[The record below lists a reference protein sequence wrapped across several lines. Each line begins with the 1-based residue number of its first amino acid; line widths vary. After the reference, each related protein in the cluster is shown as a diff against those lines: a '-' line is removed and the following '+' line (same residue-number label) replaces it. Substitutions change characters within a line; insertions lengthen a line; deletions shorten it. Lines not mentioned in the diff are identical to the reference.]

1 MRKYHIVL
9 KAALF
14 SILLFLALTPVFAQT
29 TDQGEQAIPGTILNN
44 EYYLRSVTLTRQARE
59 AYEEGDYD
67 ASAAYA
73 GEAAEYARLSDE
85 YVTRR
90 LAEYAIARAH
100 NRYTWAGQAGAAT
113 RYPAEY
119 AEAGTYYNQALEAR
133 RAEEWVP
140 ARESAEK
147 VLALLAGVQA
157 PDGKPEPPLP
167 KPAETSPEPSGT
179 VLPAQYTV
187 RNWSS
192 TGDCFSTIAGW
203 YWVYGDKYQWRVLYE
218 ANKDKLSNPGNPHLI
233 HPGIVL
239 DIPSLKGE
247 VRQGMWDPEADY
259 TP

>member
-1 MRKYHIVL
+1 MRKYHVVL

-14 SILLFLALTPVFAQT
+14 SIILFLALTPVFAQT
-29 TDQGEQAIPGTILNN
+29 GDQSEQTIPKTILNN

-67 ASAAYA
+67 ASAVYA
-73 GEAAEYARLSDE
+73 EEAAEYARLSDE
-85 YVTRR
+85 YVAKR
-90 LAEYAIARAH
+90 LADYAIARAH
-100 NRYTWAGQAGAAT
+100 SRYTWAGQAGAAT

-147 VLALLAGVQA
+147 VLALLADVQA

-167 KPAETSPEPSGT
+167 KPVETSPEPG

-187 RNWSS
+187 RNWS
-192 TGDCFSTIAGW
+192 TTEDCFFIIAGW
-203 YWVYGDKYQWRVLYE
+203 SWVYGDNYQWRVLYE
-218 ANKDKLSNPGNPHLI
+218 ANKDKLPNPENPHLI
-233 HPGIVL
+233 LPGMVL
-239 DIPSLKGE
+239 DIPSLNGE